1 MAFDTVRIS
10 CVNIKTMRLPMA
22 CFTIKGRLMLIHMT
36 ICTPELMMFCFVFLK
51 IFARRFMATFTKRG
65 WNILDVC
72 NFHGHMRF
80 VAAGAVLL
88 GHFRGM
94 RIMAFH
100 ASGGFMMLG
109 VTFFAIEPGVF
120 AGKLLHLASRFRM
133 TGKTYRFDVFD
144 FGEIH
149 LPWIMRVV
157 AGNAIIQLIVGFVL
171 RRVTGIAFRDGVF
184 SVGKVLLVTVNTTDL
199 CLMERTPL
207 VHFPNLFQMTLDT
220 VFVGQLKAIIFRP

>member
-80 VAAGAVLL
+80 VATGAVLL

-157 AGNAIIQLIVGFVL
+157 AGNAIIQLIVRFVL
-171 RRVTGIAFRDGVF
+171 RRMTHGAGRDHPFFRWRM
-184 SVGKVLLVTVNTTDL
+184 LLVA
-199 CLMERTPL
+199 
-207 VHFPNLFQMTLDT
+207 LDAGN
-220 VFVGQLKAIIFRP
+220 FFMGGPSLADIFYRRFMAT